1 MRAFFIIKAT
11 MKKIFFLYILLLSNP
26 LISNQST
33 SNSLHRSVTEE
44 KVPPQN
50 TTLTESQKK
59 IVRTLIIGLV
69 AGTIYYCTKDSQTP
83 LLNTTVS
90 DYGTGLS
97 ISLVCNAIEQLCTNN
112 ESSALEKEIPLTI
125 ALHATTQLSQATLSF
140 LFSKI
145 GCVIKTDQP
154 GHIALFRNSVA
165 NFLSPKTT
173 NLSIAPALGA
183 ITGLQAMQWYYQP
196 GQKALEKKQK
206 FEQVLKDLKLKE
218 FIETLT
224 TTDQKTLPVCFPD
237 QRFALA
243 YFKNEAHFTNNPE
256 TAQLAK
262 ELENNSIDATKQP
275 LIINVAA
282 ARESQFFLTWILQ
295 ASKLLQKEVDAGNC
309 KQKTL
314 ENYSH
319 YIIKGALP
327 FQGNNLTR
335 NSIALGINDFLNLAR
350 KAAMRYNTT
359 PRSPFK
365 PLLTQPETII
375 N

>member
-11 MKKIFFLYILLLSNP
+11 MKKIFFLYILLLCNP

-33 SNSLHRSVTEE
+33 SNTLHSSVTEK
-44 KVPPQN
+44 KVPAQN

-69 AGTIYYCTKDSQTP
+69 AGTIYYCAKDNRTP
-83 LLNTTVS
+83 LLQTTVT
-90 DYGTGLS
+90 DYATGLS
-97 ISLVCNAIEQLCTNN
+97 ISLVCNAIEQLCTNH

-140 LFSKI
+140 LFSEIAIKI
-145 GCVIKTDQP
+145 TTDQV
-154 GHIALFRNSVA
+154 GHVASFRNSVA

-173 NLSIAPALGA
+173 SLSIAPAIGA
-183 ITGLQAMQWYYQP
+183 ITALQAMQWYYQP

-206 FEQVLKDLKLKE
+206 FEQVLKDLELKE

-224 TTDQKTLPVCFPD
+224 TTNQKTLPVCFPD

-243 YFKNEAHFTNNPE
+243 YFKHEAHFTNNPE
-256 TAQLAK
+256 TAQLAQ
-262 ELENNSIDATKQP
+262 ELEDNSIDATKQP

-295 ASKLLQKEVDAGNC
+295 ASKLLQKEVDADYR

-319 YIIKGALP
+319 YIIKAALP
-327 FQGNNLTR
+327 LQGNNLTN
-335 NSIALGINDFLNLAR
+335 NSIALGINDFFNLAR
-350 KAAMRYNTT
+350 KVVIRYNTT
-359 PRSPFK
+359 ARSPFK
-365 PLLTQPETII
+365 PLLTQSETII